1 MAIAIQIIAVFFVS
15 ALLIFLLYKGWSPIL
30 TPILMA
36 ALLFL
41 ISGQNVM
48 EALSGTFLNGFIQI
62 VPMFMLFLIVGSI
75 MGSLIAQS
83 GAAQTIADTLFTVF
97 AQKRDG
103 KGRVVISGVIAMVV
117 CFLCCYGGLNTFCS
131 IFTLLPIVMMLA
143 QKADIPRRL
152 VPALMFA
159 GISTANLGPG
169 SPLPANQMG
178 TAMYQVSLT
187 AAPVLGVIGMVAVFV
202 LILWYIYRSCGKAY
216 DKGERF
222 EMGTYR
228 MPPLRDKEDRPNF
241 ILSVIPF
248 LGVFISLIFFHLSTE
263 LSLSIGVVLC
273 IICFTP
279 YVYKHA
285 QKTEPEQKPMII
297 VGTTLVACL
306 TEGSQNGANSFM
318 IVAMA
323 AAFTAAIGASQGME
337 AIMGW
342 LISLPI
348 PLIIVY
354 SIAVIV
360 FAFISGAPG
369 CMLILAPVFVP
380 LAAQM
385 GISAAGMMRI
395 AVFGQSVLDTLPNNG
410 AIIVTLGIAGIKM
423 KDGYPGIFKTTV
435 IYMFIGTV
443 IVTVLAML
451 FPGLA

>member
-103 KGRVVISGVIAMVV
+103 KGRVVISGVIAM
-117 CFLCCYGGLNTFCS
+117 
-131 IFTLLPIVMMLA
+131 
-143 QKADIPRRL
+143 
-152 VPALMFA
+152 
-159 GISTANLGPG
+159 
-169 SPLPANQMG
+169 
-178 TAMYQVSLT
+178 
-187 AAPVLGVIGMVAVFV
+187 
-202 LILWYIYRSCGKAY
+202 
-216 DKGERF
+216 
-222 EMGTYR
+222 
-228 MPPLRDKEDRPNF
+228 
-241 ILSVIPF
+241 
-248 LGVFISLIFFHLSTE
+248 
-263 LSLSIGVVLC
+263 
-273 IICFTP
+273 
-279 YVYKHA
+279 
-285 QKTEPEQKPMII
+285 
-297 VGTTLVACL
+297 
-306 TEGSQNGANSFM
+306 
-318 IVAMA
+318 
-323 AAFTAAIGASQGME
+323 
-337 AIMGW
+337 
-342 LISLPI
+342 
-348 PLIIVY
+348 
-354 SIAVIV
+354 